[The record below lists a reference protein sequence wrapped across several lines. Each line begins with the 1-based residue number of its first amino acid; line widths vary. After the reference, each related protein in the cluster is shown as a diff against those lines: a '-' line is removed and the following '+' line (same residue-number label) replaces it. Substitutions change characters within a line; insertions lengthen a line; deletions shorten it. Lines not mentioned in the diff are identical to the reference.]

1 MKICPCCGFVE
12 IPAKSRSAKK
22 VKADEI
28 LQTVCEYF
36 NLSINAVK
44 SNLRHSQ
51 FVTARMYAAKLML
64 ENGMTLKD
72 AGDKLGGRDH
82 TTIIYY
88 KKLYSDLEFCK
99 SETKKHYTTLKNM
112 IYG

>member
-12 IPAKSRSAKK
+12 IPAKSRAAKK

-28 LQTVCEYF
+28 LATVCDYF
-36 NLSINAVK
+36 NLSTFLVK
-44 SNLRHSQ
+44 SKLRHNR

-64 ENGMTLKD
+64 ENGITLKD

-82 TTIIYY
+82 TTVIHY
-88 KKLYSDLEFCK
+88 KKLYSDLEF
-99 SETKKHYTTLKNM
+99 SEPETKKHYITLKNM